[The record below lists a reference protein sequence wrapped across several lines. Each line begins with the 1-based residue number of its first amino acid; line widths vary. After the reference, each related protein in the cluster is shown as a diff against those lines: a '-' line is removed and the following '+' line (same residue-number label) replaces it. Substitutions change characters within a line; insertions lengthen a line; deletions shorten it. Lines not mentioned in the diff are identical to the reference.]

1 MHAYDDKV
9 VPECY
14 RKGPS
19 ALGQPGHDE
28 RLCKLGSR
36 SEEIGCL
43 HDEVQGH
50 YHDQPWVCQLAKDM
64 AKVRVDVEASARS
77 Q

>member
-28 RLCKLGSR
+28 RLCKLGGR

-43 HDEVQGH
+43 HDEVEGP
-50 YHDQPWVCQLAKDM
+50 YRDQLRVCQLAKGM
-64 AKVRVDVEASARS
+64 AEMRDDN
-77 Q
+77 

>member
-1 MHAYDDKV
+1 M
-9 VPECY
+9 
-14 RKGPS
+14 
-19 ALGQPGHDE
+19 GQAGHDE
-28 RLCKLGSR
+28 RLCKLGGR
-36 SEEIGCL
+36 SDDIGHL
-43 HDEVQGH
+43 TDEVEGH